1 MATLNATMPAT
12 FSVPAR
18 LPRSCAPP
26 EIKFGKR
33 MPRRTYKAPTP
44 LEHVIYVRKG
54 REDQCFLL
62 FTLIFTLPT
71 VCTASVWNST
81 PCFCKWLQFQKLTEL
96 CRFHYWHT

>member
-33 MPRRTYKAPTP
+33 IPRRTYKAPTP
-44 LEHVIYVRKG
+44 FGACNLCPE
-54 REDQCFLL
+54 RERRSMFSS

-71 VCTASVWNST
+71 ACTASVWNST
-81 PCFCKWLQFQKLTEL
+81 PCFLQMAPISEIG
-96 CRFHYWHT
+96 